1 MSISTY
7 VFRVDGM
14 HCASCPPLIDDVVE
28 DVPGIRSVHTDLDAG
43 RSTVELD
50 TTLATA
56 QQVIDTISS
65 LGYRAS
71 LQS

>member
-1 MSISTY
+1 MFSGST
-7 VFRVDGM
+7 V
-14 HCASCPPLIDDVVE
+14 CIAPAAPPLIDDVVE